1 MQHVQE
7 KMVQVVGLRKNFGHR
22 TVLHDVNFEF
32 SAGKIVGLVGP
43 NGAGKTTIMKAL
55 LGLMTTDAGNI
66 RILGQPVSA
75 ATHAVVTQRVGA
87 LIERPAIY
95 PFLSGWQHLQLM
107 TTSAKQIAWVVQV
120 LQMESY
126 IHRPAKRYSLGM
138 KQKLGIAMALVNRP
152 RLVIL
157 DEPMN
162 GLDPQSVKR
171 LRVLIGQLA
180 QQGTTFLI
188 SSHILSELEKIIDTV
203 VLIDQGE
210 VLLQRTMAQ
219 LQQLA
224 RQSLVVRTTGN
235 ARALQVLLQAD
246 YPVTQRGGNLIV
258 TKPVALTPL
267 LHTLLNARIQILKVN
282 QDQED
287 LETVLLR
294 LLAERKA

>member
-1 MQHVQE
+1 MKRVQE
-7 KMVQVVGLRKNFGHR
+7 EMVQVVGLRKTFGHR

-32 SAGKIVGLVGP
+32 SAGEIVGLVGP

-66 RILGQPVSA
+66 RILGQPVSV
-75 ATHAVVTQRVGA
+75 ATHTVVTQQVGA
-87 LIERPAIY
+87 LIEHPAIY

-107 TTSAKQIAWVVQV
+107 TSSAKQIAWVVQV

-138 KQKLGIAMALVNRP
+138 KQKLGIAMALVSRP

-171 LRVLIGQLA
+171 LRLLIGQLA

-203 VLIDQGE
+203 ILIDQGE

-224 RQSLVVRTTGN
+224 RQSLVVRTTEN
-235 ARALQVLLQAD
+235 AQALQVLLQAD

>member
-1 MQHVQE
+1 MQNGQV
-7 KMVQVVGLRKNFGHR
+7 KMVQVTGLRKKFGR
-22 TVLHDVNFEF
+22 RVVLRDVNFAF
-32 SAGKIVGLVGP
+32 STGEVVGLVGP

-55 LGLMTTDAGNI
+55 LGLLATDAGNV

-75 ATHAVVTQRVGA
+75 NTHTVVTQQVGA

-95 PFLSGWQHLQLM
+95 PFLTGWQHLQLM
-107 TTSAKQIAWVVQV
+107 TTSREQMMWVVQA
-120 LQMESY
+120 LQMETY

-171 LRVLIGQLA
+171 LRYLIGQLA
-180 QQGTTFLI
+180 GEGTTFLI

-210 VLLQRTMAQ
+210 VLLQRRMAQ

-224 RQSLVVRTTGN
+224 RQSLVVRTTEN
-235 ARALQVLLQAD
+235 ARGLQVLLQAD
-246 YPVTQRGGNLIV
+246 YPVTQRGSNLIV

-267 LHTLLNARIQILKVN
+267 LRTLLDAHLQISKVN
-282 QDQED
+282 QHRED